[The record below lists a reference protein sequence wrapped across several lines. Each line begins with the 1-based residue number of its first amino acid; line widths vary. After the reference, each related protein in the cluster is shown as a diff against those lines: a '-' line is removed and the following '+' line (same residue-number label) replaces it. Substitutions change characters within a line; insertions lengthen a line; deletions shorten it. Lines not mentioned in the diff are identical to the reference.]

1 MDRPLLSALE
11 SVALVAAEA
20 TSKVHKLWLSMEM
33 FPGSGCGPAVRCDS
47 LDGQIGKWQS
57 KNEPEDVGSG
67 QREREKHT

>member
-1 MDRPLLSALE
+1 MLNALE
-11 SVALVAAEA
+11 SMALMA
-20 TSKVHKLWLSMEM
+20 TDGRQQGPQLWLSMEM

-57 KNEPEDVGSG
+57 KNEPKDVGSG